1 MMDGRTRGDPT
12 IIGNKKG
19 RGDPTARNKR
29 LERISAARINATG
42 TVDRERTKA
51 ILRAAGAGTI
61 DDSAVE
67 ATAVLME
74 EKLISLAARAVE
86 SSEERG
92 EIRLSA
98 SSVAVAAQRE
108 AEARD

>member
-1 MMDGRTRGDPT
+1 MKDRRTRGDPT
-12 IIGNKKG
+12 IIGNKRG
-19 RGDPTARNKR
+19 RGDPSVRSKR
-29 LERISAARINATG
+29 QERISAARANVTG
-42 TVDRERTKA
+42 TIDRERTRA
-51 ILRAAGAGTI
+51 ILRAAGADTI
-61 DDSAVE
+61 DDSAIE

-74 EKLISLAARAVE
+74 EKLILLAARAVE

-92 EIRLSA
+92 ETRLSA